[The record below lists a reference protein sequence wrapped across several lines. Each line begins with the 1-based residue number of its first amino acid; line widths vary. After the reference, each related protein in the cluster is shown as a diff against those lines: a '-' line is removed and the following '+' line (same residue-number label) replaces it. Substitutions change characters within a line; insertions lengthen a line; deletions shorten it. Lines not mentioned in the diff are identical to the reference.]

1 MICLSIFDQTLNRR
15 YTNSVKWDAM
25 EKIYGLNDTT
35 EILPMWIADMDFA
48 PPTAVS
54 KALQKHAEGAIFGYG
69 FVCEEVKQSIV
80 DWQYNRYNWH
90 IEKEFISFSHGV
102 VSALANILT
111 ALTNVGDKVLIST
124 PVYPPFFNIPKS
136 NGRDVVTCPLVE
148 KDGMFVYDF
157 EAFEQ
162 TLAQDIKAYILCNPH
177 NPGGYVWDEAT
188 LKEIIRLCAKY
199 DVLIISDEIHAD
211 LMLDGAQHT
220 PLAKIAGD
228 EIDRVITCMAPTK
241 TFNLAGIQVSY
252 IIATDKKKRLLLEAV
267 NMASGQGSLNSFAP
281 IALQAAYTEGLPW
294 LEELLPYISNNMDYV
309 ISELTQLPGIH
320 IAKPQGTYLLWI
332 DCRQLGIDE
341 KEIMKQLLGV
351 GKLALEPG
359 SKYGEEGRG
368 FLRMNVACSFD
379 TVKDAVAR
387 FKLACQSL
395 KQF

>member
-1 MICLSIFDQTLNRR
+1 MSIFDQTLNRR
-15 YTNSVKWDAM
+15 CTNSVKWDAM
-25 EKIYGLNDTT
+25 EKIYGLSDTT

-48 PPTAVS
+48 PPSAVVA
-54 KALQKHAEGAIFGYG
+54 ALQKHAKEAIFGYSYVG
-69 FVCEEVKQSIV
+69 EEAKQAIV
-80 DWQYNRYNWH
+80 DWQKSRYNWH
-90 IEKEFISFSHGV
+90 IEQEAISFSHGV

-111 ALTNVGDKVLIST
+111 ALTQQGDKVLIST

-136 NGRDVVTCPLVE
+136 NGREVVTCPLVE
-148 KDGMFVYDF
+148 QDGTFVYDF

-162 TLAQDIKAYILCNPH
+162 ALAQNVKAYILCNPH

-220 PLAKIAGD
+220 PLAKLAGD
-228 EIDRVITCMAPTK
+228 EINRVITCMAPTK
-241 TFNLAGIQVSY
+241 TFNLAGIQVAY
-252 IIATDKKKRLLLEAV
+252 IITTDKKKQVLLEAV
-267 NMASGQGSLNSFAP
+267 NMACGQGSLNSFAP
-281 IALQAAYTEGLPW
+281 VALQAAYTEGLPW
-294 LEELLPYISNNMDYV
+294 LEELLLYISNNMNYV
-309 ISELTQLPGIH
+309 IAELTQLPGIH

-332 DCRQLGIDE
+332 DCRQLGLTE
-341 KEIMKQLLGV
+341 KELMERLLEV

-387 FKLACQSL
+387 FKLALS
-395 KQF
+395 

>member
-15 YTNSVKWDAM
+15 FTNSVKWDAM
-25 EKIYGLNDTT
+25 EKIYSLNDTT

-48 PPTAVS
+48 PPSAVS
-54 KALQKHAEGAIFGYG
+54 KALQKHAEDAIFGYSY
-69 FVCEEVKQSIV
+69 VSEEAKQSIV
-80 DWQYNRYNWH
+80 DWQNKRYNWH
-90 IEKEFISFSHGV
+90 IEKESISFSHGV

-124 PVYPPFFNIPKS
+124 PVYPPFFNIPKG
-136 NGRDVVTCPLVE
+136 NGREVVTCPLVE
-148 KDGMFVYDF
+148 QQGTYVFDF

-162 TLAQDIKAYILCNPH
+162 ALSQNVKAYILCNPH
-177 NPGGYVWDEAT
+177 NPGGYVWEEAT
-188 LKEIIRLCAKY
+188 LKEIVRLCAKY

-211 LMLDGAQHT
+211 LMLDGVKHT

-241 TFNLAGIQVSY
+241 TFNLAGIQVAY
-252 IIATDKKKRLLLEAV
+252 IITSDKKKRVQLEAV
-267 NMASGQGSLNSFAP
+267 NMATGQGSLNSFAP
-281 IALQAAYTEGLPW
+281 VALQAAYSEGLPW
-294 LEELLPYISNNMDYV
+294 LEELLVYISKNMDYV
-309 ISELTQLPGIH
+309 ISELTQLPGVH

-341 KEIMKQLLGV
+341 KEIMQRLLEI

-387 FKLACQSL
+387 FKLALSL
-395 KQF
+395 

>member
-1 MICLSIFDQTLNRR
+1 MSIFDQTLNRR
-15 YTNSVKWDAM
+15 CTNSVKWDAM
-25 EKIYGLNDTT
+25 EKIYGLSDTT

-48 PPTAVS
+48 PPSAVAA
-54 KALQKHAEGAIFGYG
+54 ALQKHAKEAIFGYSYVG
-69 FVCEEVKQSIV
+69 EEAKQAIV
-80 DWQYNRYNWH
+80 DWQKSRYNWH
-90 IEKEFISFSHGV
+90 IEQEAISFSHGV

-111 ALTNVGDKVLIST
+111 ALTQQGDKVLIST

-136 NGRDVVTCPLVE
+136 NGREVVTCPLVAQ
-148 KDGMFVYDF
+148 DGTFVYDF

-162 TLAQDIKAYILCNPH
+162 ALAQNVKAYILCNPH

-220 PLAKIAGD
+220 PLAKLAGD
-228 EIDRVITCMAPTK
+228 EINRIITCMAPTK
-241 TFNLAGIQVSY
+241 TFNLAGIQVAY
-252 IIATDKKKRLLLEAV
+252 IITTDKKKQVLLEAV
-267 NMASGQGSLNSFAP
+267 NMACGQGSLNSFAP
-281 IALQAAYTEGLPW
+281 VALQAAYTEGLPW
-294 LEELLPYISNNMDYV
+294 LEELLLYISNNMNYV
-309 ISELTQLPGIH
+309 IAELTQLPGIH

-332 DCRQLGIDE
+332 DCRQLGLHE
-341 KEIMKQLLGV
+341 KELMQRLLEV

-387 FKLACQSL
+387 FKLALS
-395 KQF
+395 

>member
-1 MICLSIFDQTLNRR
+1 MSIFDQTLNRR
-15 YTNSVKWDAM
+15 CTNSVKWDAM
-25 EKIYGLNDTT
+25 EKIYGLSDTT

-48 PPTAVS
+48 PPSAVAA
-54 KALQKHAEGAIFGYG
+54 ALQKHAKEAIFGYSYVG
-69 FVCEEVKQSIV
+69 EEAKQAIV
-80 DWQYNRYNWH
+80 DWQKSRYNWH
-90 IEKEFISFSHGV
+90 IEQEAISFSHGV

-111 ALTNVGDKVLIST
+111 ALTQQGDKVLIST

-136 NGRDVVTCPLVE
+136 NGREVVTCPLVAQ
-148 KDGMFVYDF
+148 DGTFVYDF

-162 TLAQDIKAYILCNPH
+162 ALAQNVKAYILCNPH

-220 PLAKIAGD
+220 PLAKLAGD
-228 EIDRVITCMAPTK
+228 EINRVITCMAPTK
-241 TFNLAGIQVSY
+241 TFNLAGIQVAY
-252 IIATDKKKRLLLEAV
+252 IITTDKKKQVLLEAV
-267 NMASGQGSLNSFAP
+267 NMACGQGSLNSFAP
-281 IALQAAYTEGLPW
+281 VALQAAYTEGLPW
-294 LEELLPYISNNMDYV
+294 LEELLLYISNNMNYV
-309 ISELTQLPGIH
+309 IAELTQLPGIH

-332 DCRQLGIDE
+332 DCRQLGINE
-341 KEIMKQLLGV
+341 KELMQRLLEV

-387 FKLACQSL
+387 FKLALS
-395 KQF
+395 

>member
-1 MICLSIFDQTLNRR
+1 
-15 YTNSVKWDAM
+15 M

-136 NGRDVVTCPLVE
+136 NGREVVTCPLVE

-341 KEIMKQLLGV
+341 KEIMKQLLEV

>member
-1 MICLSIFDQTLNRR
+1 MSIFDQTLNRR
-15 YTNSVKWDAM
+15 CTNSVKWDAM
-25 EKIYGLNDTT
+25 EKIYGLSDTT

-48 PPTAVS
+48 PPSAVAA
-54 KALQKHAEGAIFGYG
+54 ALQKHAKEAIFGYSYVG
-69 FVCEEVKQSIV
+69 EEAKQAIV
-80 DWQYNRYNWH
+80 DWQKSRYNWH
-90 IEKEFISFSHGV
+90 IEQEAISFSHGV

-111 ALTNVGDKVLIST
+111 ALTQQGDKVLIST

-136 NGRDVVTCPLVE
+136 NGREVVTCSLVAQ
-148 KDGMFVYDF
+148 DGTFVYDF

-162 TLAQDIKAYILCNPH
+162 ALAQNVKAYILCNPH

-220 PLAKIAGD
+220 PLAKLAGD
-228 EIDRVITCMAPTK
+228 EINRVITCMAPTK
-241 TFNLAGIQVSY
+241 TFNLAGIQVAY
-252 IIATDKKKRLLLEAV
+252 IITTDKKKQVLLEAV

-281 IALQAAYTEGLPW
+281 VALQAAYTEGLPW
-294 LEELLPYISNNMDYV
+294 LEELLLYISNNMNYV
-309 ISELTQLPGIH
+309 IAELTQLPGIH

-332 DCRQLGIDE
+332 DCRQLGLNE
-341 KEIMKQLLGV
+341 KELMQRLLEV

-387 FKLACQSL
+387 FKLALS
-395 KQF
+395 

>member
-1 MICLSIFDQTLNRR
+1 MSIFDQTLNRR
-15 YTNSVKWDAM
+15 CTNSVKWDAM
-25 EKIYGLNDTT
+25 EKIYGLSDTT

-48 PPTAVS
+48 PPSAVAA
-54 KALQKHAEGAIFGYG
+54 ALQKHAKEAIFGYSYVG
-69 FVCEEVKQSIV
+69 EEAKQAIV
-80 DWQYNRYNWH
+80 DWQKSRYNWH
-90 IEKEFISFSHGV
+90 IEQEAISFSHGV

-111 ALTNVGDKVLIST
+111 ALTQQGDKVLIST

-136 NGRDVVTCPLVE
+136 NGREVVTCPLVAQ
-148 KDGMFVYDF
+148 DGTFVYDF

-162 TLAQDIKAYILCNPH
+162 ALAQNVKAYILCNPH

-220 PLAKIAGD
+220 PLAKLAGD
-228 EIDRVITCMAPTK
+228 EINRIITCMAPTK
-241 TFNLAGIQVSY
+241 TFNLAGIQVAY
-252 IIATDKKKRLLLEAV
+252 IITTDKKKQVLLEAV
-267 NMASGQGSLNSFAP
+267 NMACGQGSLNSFAP
-281 IALQAAYTEGLPW
+281 VALQAAYTEGLPW
-294 LEELLPYISNNMDYV
+294 LEELLLYISNNMNYV
-309 ISELTQLPGIH
+309 IAELTQLPGIH

-332 DCRQLGIDE
+332 DCRQLGINE
-341 KEIMKQLLGV
+341 KELMQRLLEV

-387 FKLACQSL
+387 FKLALS
-395 KQF
+395 

>member
-1 MICLSIFDQTLNRR
+1 MSIFDQTLNRR
-15 YTNSVKWDAM
+15 CTNSVKWDAM
-25 EKIYGLNDTT
+25 EKIYGLSDTT

-48 PPTAVS
+48 PPSAVAA
-54 KALQKHAEGAIFGYG
+54 ALQKHAKEAIFGYSYVG
-69 FVCEEVKQSIV
+69 EEAKQAIV
-80 DWQYNRYNWH
+80 DWQKSRYNWH
-90 IEKEFISFSHGV
+90 IEQEAISFSHGV

-111 ALTNVGDKVLIST
+111 ALTQQGDKVLIST

-136 NGRDVVTCPLVE
+136 NGREVVTCPLVAQ
-148 KDGMFVYDF
+148 DGTFVYDF

-162 TLAQDIKAYILCNPH
+162 ALAQNVKAYILCNPH

-220 PLAKIAGD
+220 PLAKLAGD
-228 EIDRVITCMAPTK
+228 EINRIITCMAPTK
-241 TFNLAGIQVSY
+241 TFNLAGIQVAY
-252 IIATDKKKRLLLEAV
+252 IITTDKKKQVLLEAV
-267 NMASGQGSLNSFAP
+267 NMACGQGSLNSFAP
-281 IALQAAYTEGLPW
+281 VALQAAYTEGLPW
-294 LEELLPYISNNMDYV
+294 LEELLLYISNNMNYA
-309 ISELTQLPGIH
+309 IAELTQLPGIH

-332 DCRQLGIDE
+332 DCRQLGINE
-341 KEIMKQLLGV
+341 KELMQRLLEV

-387 FKLACQSL
+387 FKLALS
-395 KQF
+395 

>member
-1 MICLSIFDQTLNRR
+1 MSIFDQTLNRR
-15 YTNSVKWDAM
+15 CTNSVKWDAM
-25 EKIYGLNDTT
+25 EKIYGLSDTT

-48 PPTAVS
+48 PPSAVVA
-54 KALQKHAEGAIFGYG
+54 ALQKHAKEAIFGYSYVG
-69 FVCEEVKQSIV
+69 EEAKQAIV
-80 DWQYNRYNWH
+80 DWQKSRYNWH
-90 IEKEFISFSHGV
+90 IEQEAISFSHGV

-111 ALTNVGDKVLIST
+111 ALTQQGDKVLIST

-136 NGRDVVTCPLVE
+136 NGREVVTCPLVE
-148 KDGMFVYDF
+148 QDGTFVYDF

-162 TLAQDIKAYILCNPH
+162 ALAQNVKAYILCNPH

-220 PLAKIAGD
+220 PLAKLAGD
-228 EIDRVITCMAPTK
+228 EINRVITCMAPTK
-241 TFNLAGIQVSY
+241 TFNLAGIQVAY
-252 IIATDKKKRLLLEAV
+252 IITTDKKKQVLLEAV
-267 NMASGQGSLNSFAP
+267 NMACGQGSLNSFAP
-281 IALQAAYTEGLPW
+281 VALQAAYTEGLPW
-294 LEELLPYISNNMDYV
+294 LEELLLYISNNMNYV
-309 ISELTQLPGIH
+309 IAELTQLPGIH

-332 DCRQLGIDE
+332 DCRQLGLNE
-341 KEIMKQLLGV
+341 KELMQRLLEV

-387 FKLACQSL
+387 FKLALS
-395 KQF
+395 